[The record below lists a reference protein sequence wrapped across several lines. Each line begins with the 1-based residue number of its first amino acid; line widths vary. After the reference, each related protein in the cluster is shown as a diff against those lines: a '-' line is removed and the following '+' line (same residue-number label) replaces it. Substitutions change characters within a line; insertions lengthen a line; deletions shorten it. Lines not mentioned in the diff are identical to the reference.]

1 MYTNLT
7 FDQFADY
14 AKENNS
20 AILQPL
26 ILQIRDFYRK
36 INSTLERSTNRYKN
50 AVVSILDQF
59 PVKILTGV
67 DGKDLFY
74 VDNKPVSQVDILVS
88 ALRDYIAKF
97 ESIEYLDFLSEEK
110 RNVVFVGPNGCG
122 KTTLLRKLQQD
133 TKGASIQYFP
143 ADRVLLVSE
152 NFNPKRSY
160 DAFKK
165 DFDESYKRST
175 NIDYAWQGN
184 EIIAQFDY
192 FINLLERERNEEN
205 EKRVYNGV
213 TEKIIRKWHD
223 LVKDR
228 ELFFEH
234 GLCVRP
240 LSGEKYPL
248 KYMSSGEKSILYFLI
263 GILLQE
269 EKDFYFIDEP
279 ENNLNPSIVSKLWNF
294 IERERPNSV
303 FVYLTHDSDFVASR
317 VNSKIYWIEKYDGQ
331 KWEWQQLK
339 ENKDL
344 PQQLMIE
351 LVGSREPIIFCESEN
366 EYKYDSKV
374 FKLMFPEFKVVSSG
388 GCDQVIASIKAY
400 NTIGLPQK
408 VYGIVDCDYKMDDYL
423 YSLTAD
429 GIYHLPFFEI
439 ENFLLSEELLQI
451 MIETY
456 CLEENSVT
464 VVSNVK
470 QKIYDL
476 FVEQRD
482 SWIAKHVAF
491 DLRDKFDY
499 RGKIKSLKDIEQLKA
514 LYNAERK
521 SDDEI
526 DEIAK
531 KYITLHS
538 ELVAGKDYSTILR
551 HLDAKGLIAQCRSLF
566 KFGKTVHYEQQVFT
580 LLNSDKG
587 DLLLKKSDISIYR
600 KLKHSFYGLEID
612 TQIRKTNYG

>member
-374 FKLMFPEFKVVSSG
+374 LKLMFPEFKVVSSG

-587 DLLLKKSDISIYR
+587 DLLLKKIRYQYLS
-600 KLKHSFYGLEID
+600 EI
-612 TQIRKTNYG
+612 KA

>member
-294 IERERPNSV
+294 IERERPNPV

-587 DLLLKKSDISIYR
+587 DLLLKKIRYQYLS
-600 KLKHSFYGLEID
+600 EI
-612 TQIRKTNYG
+612 KA

>member
-1 MYTNLT
+1 M
-7 FDQFADY
+7 
-14 AKENNS
+14 
-20 AILQPL
+20 
-26 ILQIRDFYRK
+26 
-36 INSTLERSTNRYKN
+36 
-50 AVVSILDQF
+50 VSILDQF

-587 DLLLKKSDISIYR
+587 DLLLKKIRYQYLS
-600 KLKHSFYGLEID
+600 EI
-612 TQIRKTNYG
+612 KA

>member
-587 DLLLKKSDISIYR
+587 DLLLKKGSV
-600 KLKHSFYGLEID
+600 
-612 TQIRKTNYG
+612 TTNG

>member
-456 CLEENSVT
+456 CLEENRVT

-587 DLLLKKSDISIYR
+587 DLLLKKIRYQYLS
-600 KLKHSFYGLEID
+600 EI
-612 TQIRKTNYG
+612 KA

>member
-152 NFNPKRSY
+152 NFNPKSSY

-248 KYMSSGEKSILYFLI
+248 KYMSSGEESILYFLI

-269 EKDFYFIDEP
+269 GKDFYFIDEP

-456 CLEENSVT
+456 CLEENRVT

-587 DLLLKKSDISIYR
+587 DLLLKKIRYQYLS
-600 KLKHSFYGLEID
+600 EI
-612 TQIRKTNYG
+612 KA

>member
-587 DLLLKKSDISIYR
+587 DLLLKKIRYQYLS
-600 KLKHSFYGLEID
+600 EI
-612 TQIRKTNYG
+612 TI

>member
-1 MYTNLT
+1 MYTNSE
-7 FDQFADY
+7 FEQFAAY
-14 AKENNS
+14 AEENS
-20 AILQPL
+20 LTSLQQS
-26 ILQIRDFYRK
+26 IAQIRDFYKK
-36 INSTLERSTNRYKN
+36 INSKMENCTDRYKN
-50 AVVSILDQF
+50 AVIAILNQF
-59 PVKILTGV
+59 PVKMSAGV
-67 DGKDLFY
+67 DGKTILY
-74 VDNKPVSQVDILVS
+74 VDKKAISEVDILVS
-88 ALRDYIAKF
+88 ALIDYIAKF

-133 TKGASIQYFP
+133 TEGASIQYFP
-143 ADRVLLVSE
+143 ADRVLLVNE

-165 DFDESYKRST
+165 DFDENYKRST
-175 NIDYAWQGN
+175 NIDYAWQGTD
-184 EIIAQFDY
+184 IVVQFDY

-205 EKRVYNGV
+205 EKRVYDGV

-240 LSGEKYPL
+240 LGGEKYSL

-279 ENNLNPSIVSKLWNF
+279 ENNLNPAIVSKLWNF

-317 VNSKIYWIEKYDGQ
+317 VNSKIYWIEKYNGQ

-344 PQQLMIE
+344 PQELMIE
-351 LVGSREPIIFCESEN
+351 LIGSREPIIFCESEN
-366 EYKYDSKV
+366 EYKYDSRL

-400 NTIGLPQK
+400 KTTGLPQK
-408 VYGIVDCDYKMDDYL
+408 VYGIVDCDYKMEEYL
-423 YSLTAD
+423 DSLTAD

-456 CLEENSVT
+456 CLEENKVAVINSV
-464 VVSNVK
+464 K
-470 QKIYDL
+470 KKICDL
-476 FVEQRD
+476 FVEQKD
-482 SWIAKHVAF
+482 SWVAKHVAF

-499 RGKIKSLKDIEQLKA
+499 RGKIKSLKGIEELKA

-521 SDDEI
+521 SNDDI
-526 DEIAK
+526 DEMAR

-538 ELVAGKDYSTILR
+538 EFVAGNDYSVILR
-551 HLDAKGLIAQCRSLF
+551 HLDAKGIITQCRSLF

-587 DLLLKKSDISIYR
+587 D
-600 KLKHSFYGLEID
+600 SFLSK
-612 TQIRKTNYG
+612 IRYQYLSGIEA

>member
-1 MYTNLT
+1 MYTNSE
-7 FDQFADY
+7 FEQFAAY
-14 AKENNS
+14 AEENS
-20 AILQPL
+20 LTSLQQS
-26 ILQIRDFYRK
+26 IAQIRDFYKK
-36 INSTLERSTNRYKN
+36 INSKMENCTDRYKN
-50 AVVSILDQF
+50 AVIAILNQF
-59 PVKILTGV
+59 PVKMSAGV
-67 DGKDLFY
+67 DGKTILY
-74 VDNKPVSQVDILVS
+74 VDKKTISEVDILVS
-88 ALRDYIAKF
+88 ALIDYIAKF

-133 TKGASIQYFP
+133 TEGASIQYFP
-143 ADRVLLVSE
+143 ADRVLLVNE

-165 DFDESYKRST
+165 DFDENYKHST
-175 NIDYAWQGN
+175 NIDYAWQGTD
-184 EIIAQFDY
+184 IVAQFDY

-205 EKRVYNGV
+205 EKRVYDGV

-240 LSGEKYPL
+240 LGGEKYSL

-279 ENNLNPSIVSKLWNF
+279 ENNLNPAIVSKLWNF

-317 VNSKIYWIEKYDGQ
+317 VNSKIYWIEKYNGQ

-344 PQQLMIE
+344 PQELMIE
-351 LVGSREPIIFCESEN
+351 LIGSREPIIFCESEN
-366 EYKYDSKV
+366 EYKYDSRL

-400 NTIGLPQK
+400 KTTGLPQK
-408 VYGIVDCDYKMDDYL
+408 VYGIVDCDYKMEEYL
-423 YSLTAD
+423 DSLTAD

-456 CLEENSVT
+456 CLEENKVAVINSV
-464 VVSNVK
+464 K
-470 QKIYDL
+470 KKICDL
-476 FVEQRD
+476 FVEQKD
-482 SWIAKHVAF
+482 SWVAKHVAF

-499 RGKIKSLKDIEQLKA
+499 RGKIKSLKGIEELKA

-521 SDDEI
+521 SNDDI
-526 DEIAK
+526 DEMAR

-538 ELVAGKDYSTILR
+538 EFVAGNDYSVILR
-551 HLDAKGLIAQCRSLF
+551 HLDAKGIITQCRSLF
-566 KFGKTVHYEQQVFT
+566 NVY
-580 LLNSDKG
+580 
-587 DLLLKKSDISIYR
+587 
-600 KLKHSFYGLEID
+600 
-612 TQIRKTNYG
+612 

>member
-1 MYTNLT
+1 MYTNSE
-7 FDQFADY
+7 FEQFAAY
-14 AKENNS
+14 AEENS
-20 AILQPL
+20 LTSLQQS
-26 ILQIRDFYRK
+26 IAQIRDFYKK
-36 INSTLERSTNRYKN
+36 INSKMENCTDRYKN
-50 AVVSILDQF
+50 AVIAILNQF
-59 PVKILTGV
+59 PVKMSAGV
-67 DGKDLFY
+67 DGKTILY
-74 VDNKPVSQVDILVS
+74 VDKKTISEVDILVS
-88 ALRDYIAKF
+88 ALIDYIAKF

-133 TKGASIQYFP
+133 TEGASIQYFP
-143 ADRVLLVSE
+143 ADRVLLVNE

-165 DFDESYKRST
+165 DFDENYKHST
-175 NIDYAWQGN
+175 NIDYAWQGTD
-184 EIIAQFDY
+184 IVAQFDY

-205 EKRVYNGV
+205 EKRVYDGV

-240 LSGEKYPL
+240 LGGEKYSL

-279 ENNLNPSIVSKLWNF
+279 ENNLNPAIVSKLWNF

-317 VNSKIYWIEKYDGQ
+317 VNSKIYWIEKYNGQ

-344 PQQLMIE
+344 PQELMIE
-351 LVGSREPIIFCESEN
+351 LIGSREPIIFCESEN
-366 EYKYDSKV
+366 EYKYDSRL

-400 NTIGLPQK
+400 KTTGLPQK
-408 VYGIVDCDYKMDDYL
+408 VYGIVDCDYKMEEYL
-423 YSLTAD
+423 DSLTAD

-456 CLEENSVT
+456 CLEENKVAVINSV
-464 VVSNVK
+464 K
-470 QKIYDL
+470 KKICDL
-476 FVEQRD
+476 FVEQKD
-482 SWIAKHVAF
+482 SWVAKHVAF

-499 RGKIKSLKDIEQLKA
+499 RGKIKSLKGIEELKA

-521 SDDEI
+521 SNDDI
-526 DEIAK
+526 DEMSR

-538 ELVAGKDYSTILR
+538 EFVAGNDYSVILR
-551 HLDAKGLIAQCRSLF
+551 HLDAKGIITQCRSLF

-587 DLLLKKSDISIYR
+587 D
-600 KLKHSFYGLEID
+600 SFLSK
-612 TQIRKTNYG
+612 IRYQYLSGIEA

>member
-7 FDQFADY
+7 FDQLADFAH
-14 AKENNS
+14 ENNLT
-20 AILQPL
+20 ILQPS
-26 ILQIRDFYRK
+26 ITEIRNFYKK
-36 INSTLERSTNRYKN
+36 INSTLEHGTDRYKN
-50 AVVSILDQF
+50 AVESILNEF
-59 PVKILTGV
+59 PVKILTGLS
-67 DGKDLFY
+67 GKSLFY
-74 VDNKPVSQVDILVS
+74 VDNKPVSQVDTLAS
-88 ALRDYIAKF
+88 ALKDYIAKF
-97 ESIEYLDFLSEEK
+97 ESIKYLDFLSEEK

-133 TKGASIQYFP
+133 TTGASIQYFP
-143 ADRVLLVSE
+143 ADRVLLVNE
-152 NFNPKRSY
+152 KFNPKRSY

-175 NIDYAWQGN
+175 NIDDPWQGK
-184 EIIAQFDY
+184 EIITQFDY

-205 EKRVYNGV
+205 EKRVCNGV

-234 GLCVRP
+234 GLCVRS
-240 LSGEKYPL
+240 LGGEKYSL
-248 KYMSSGEKSILYFLI
+248 KYLSSGEKSILYFLI

-269 EKDFYFIDEP
+269 DKDFYFIDEP
-279 ENNLNPSIVSKLWNF
+279 ENNLNPAVVSKLWNF

-317 VNSKIYWIEKYDGQ
+317 VNSKIYWIEKYNGQ
-331 KWEWQQLK
+331 KWEWKQLK

-344 PQQLMIE
+344 PQKLMIE

-374 FKLMFPEFKVVSSG
+374 FKFMFPEFKVVASG

-400 NTIGLPQK
+400 KTTGLPQK
-408 VYGIVDCDYKMDDYL
+408 VYGIVDCDYKTDDYL
-423 YSLTAD
+423 NSLATR

-439 ENFLLSEELLQI
+439 ENFLLSEELLLI
-451 MIETY
+451 MVETY
-456 CLEENSVT
+456 CLEEDKVT
-464 VVSNVK
+464 VINNVK
-470 QKIYDL
+470 KKIYEL
-476 FVEQRD
+476 FVEQKD

-499 RGKIKSLKDIEQLKA
+499 RGKIKSLKDINQLKA

-521 SDDEI
+521 SDSEI

-531 KYITLHS
+531 KYIKLHS
-538 ELVAGKDYSTILR
+538 ELVAEKDYNTILR
-551 HLDAKGLIAQCRSLF
+551 HLDAKGVITQCESLF
-566 KFGKTVHYEQQVFT
+566 KFGRTVHYEQQVFT
-580 LLNSDKG
+580 ILNSDKG
-587 DLLLKKSDISIYR
+587 DMLLKKFRDQYLS
-600 KLKHSFYGLEID
+600 EI
-612 TQIRKTNYG
+612 KV

>member
-344 PQQLMIE
+344 PQQLLIE

-587 DLLLKKSDISIYR
+587 DLLLKKIRYQYLS
-600 KLKHSFYGLEID
+600 EI
-612 TQIRKTNYG
+612 KA

>member
-456 CLEENSVT
+456 SIGIGTGGLEENLAVL
-464 VVSNVK
+464 
-470 QKIYDL
+470 KIL
-476 FVEQRD
+476 
-482 SWIAKHVAF
+482 
-491 DLRDKFDY
+491 
-499 RGKIKSLKDIEQLKA
+499 SLA
-514 LYNAERK
+514 
-521 SDDEI
+521 S
-526 DEIAK
+526 
-531 KYITLHS
+531 
-538 ELVAGKDYSTILR
+538 
-551 HLDAKGLIAQCRSLF
+551 
-566 KFGKTVHYEQQVFT
+566 
-580 LLNSDKG
+580 
-587 DLLLKKSDISIYR
+587 
-600 KLKHSFYGLEID
+600 
-612 TQIRKTNYG
+612 

>member
-269 EKDFYFIDEP
+269 EKDFFFIDEP

-408 VYGIVDCDYKMDDYL
+408 VYGIVDFDYKMDDYL

-587 DLLLKKSDISIYR
+587 DLLLKKIRYQYLS
-600 KLKHSFYGLEID
+600 EI
-612 TQIRKTNYG
+612 KA

>member
-344 PQQLMIE
+344 PQPLMIE

-587 DLLLKKSDISIYR
+587 DLLLKKIRYQYLS
-600 KLKHSFYGLEID
+600 EI
-612 TQIRKTNYG
+612 KA

>member
-279 ENNLNPSIVSKLWNF
+279 ENNLDPSIVSKLWNF

-587 DLLLKKSDISIYR
+587 DLLLKKIRYQYLS
-600 KLKHSFYGLEID
+600 EI
-612 TQIRKTNYG
+612 KA

>member
-1 MYTNLT
+1 MYTNSE
-7 FDQFADY
+7 FEQFAAY
-14 AKENNS
+14 AEENS
-20 AILQPL
+20 LTSLQQS
-26 ILQIRDFYRK
+26 IAQIRDFYKK
-36 INSTLERSTNRYKN
+36 INSKMENCTDRYKN
-50 AVVSILDQF
+50 AVIAILNQF
-59 PVKILTGV
+59 PVKMSAGV
-67 DGKDLFY
+67 DGKTILY
-74 VDNKPVSQVDILVS
+74 VDKKTISEVDILVS
-88 ALRDYIAKF
+88 ALIDYIAKF

-133 TKGASIQYFP
+133 TEGASIQYFP
-143 ADRVLLVSE
+143 ADRVLLVNE

-165 DFDESYKRST
+165 DFDENYKRST
-175 NIDYAWQGN
+175 NIDYAWQGTD
-184 EIIAQFDY
+184 IVVQFDY

-205 EKRVYNGV
+205 EKRVYDGV

-240 LSGEKYPL
+240 LGGEKYSL

-279 ENNLNPSIVSKLWNF
+279 ENNLNPAIVSKLWNF

-317 VNSKIYWIEKYDGQ
+317 VNSKIYWIEKYNGQ

-344 PQQLMIE
+344 PQELMIE
-351 LVGSREPIIFCESEN
+351 LIGSREPIIFCESEN
-366 EYKYDSKV
+366 EYKYDSRL

-400 NTIGLPQK
+400 KTTGLPQK
-408 VYGIVDCDYKMDDYL
+408 VYGIVDCDYKMEEYL
-423 YSLTAD
+423 DSLTAD

-456 CLEENSVT
+456 CLEENKVAVINSV
-464 VVSNVK
+464 K
-470 QKIYDL
+470 KKICDL
-476 FVEQRD
+476 FVEQKD
-482 SWIAKHVAF
+482 SWVAKHVAF

-499 RGKIKSLKDIEQLKA
+499 RGKIKSLKGIEELKA

-521 SDDEI
+521 SNDDI
-526 DEIAK
+526 DEMSR

-538 ELVAGKDYSTILR
+538 EFVAGNDYSVILR
-551 HLDAKGLIAQCRSLF
+551 HLDAKGIITQCRSLF

-587 DLLLKKSDISIYR
+587 D
-600 KLKHSFYGLEID
+600 SFLSK
-612 TQIRKTNYG
+612 IRYQYLSGIEA

>member
-1 MYTNLT
+1 MYTNSE
-7 FDQFADY
+7 FEQFAAY
-14 AKENNS
+14 AEENS
-20 AILQPL
+20 LTSLQQS
-26 ILQIRDFYRK
+26 IAQIRDFYKK
-36 INSTLERSTNRYKN
+36 INSKMENCTDRYKN
-50 AVVSILDQF
+50 AVVAILNQF
-59 PVKILTGV
+59 PVKMSAGV
-67 DGKDLFY
+67 DGKTILY
-74 VDNKPVSQVDILVS
+74 VDKKTISEVDILVS
-88 ALRDYIAKF
+88 ALIDYIAKF

-133 TKGASIQYFP
+133 TEGASIQYFP
-143 ADRVLLVSE
+143 ADRVLLVNE

-165 DFDESYKRST
+165 DFDENYKRST
-175 NIDYAWQGN
+175 NIDYAWQGTD
-184 EIIAQFDY
+184 IVAQFDY

-205 EKRVYNGV
+205 EKRVYDGV

-234 GLCVRP
+234 GLCIRP
-240 LSGEKYPL
+240 LGGEKYPL

-279 ENNLNPSIVSKLWNF
+279 ENNLNPAIVSKLWNF

-317 VNSKIYWIEKYDGQ
+317 VNSKIYWIEKYNGQ

-344 PQQLMIE
+344 PQELMIE
-351 LVGSREPIIFCESEN
+351 LIGSREPIIFCESEN
-366 EYKYDSKV
+366 EYKYDSRL

-400 NTIGLPQK
+400 KTTGLPQK
-408 VYGIVDCDYKMDDYL
+408 VYGIVDCDYKMEEYL
-423 YSLTAD
+423 DSLTAD

-456 CLEENSVT
+456 CLEENKLAVINSV
-464 VVSNVK
+464 K
-470 QKIYDL
+470 KKICDL
-476 FVEQRD
+476 FVEQKD
-482 SWIAKHVAF
+482 SWVAKHVAF

-499 RGKIKSLKDIEQLKA
+499 RGKIKSLKGIEELKA

-521 SDDEI
+521 SNDDI
-526 DEIAK
+526 DEMAR
-531 KYITLHS
+531 KYTTLHS
-538 ELVAGKDYSTILR
+538 ELVAGNDYSVILR
-551 HLDAKGLIAQCRSLF
+551 HLDAKGIITQCRSLF

-587 DLLLKKSDISIYR
+587 D
-600 KLKHSFYGLEID
+600 SFLSK
-612 TQIRKTNYG
+612 IRYQYLSGIEA

>member
-1 MYTNLT
+1 MYTNSE
-7 FDQFADY
+7 FEQFAAY
-14 AKENNS
+14 AEENS
-20 AILQPL
+20 LTSLQQS
-26 ILQIRDFYRK
+26 IAQIRDFYKK
-36 INSTLERSTNRYKN
+36 INSKMENCTDRYKN
-50 AVVSILDQF
+50 AVIAILNQF
-59 PVKILTGV
+59 PVKMSAGV
-67 DGKDLFY
+67 DGKTILY
-74 VDNKPVSQVDILVS
+74 VDKKTISEVDILVS
-88 ALRDYIAKF
+88 ALIDYIAKF

-133 TKGASIQYFP
+133 TEGASIQYFP
-143 ADRVLLVSE
+143 ADRVLLVNE

-165 DFDESYKRST
+165 DFDENYKHSI
-175 NIDYAWQGN
+175 NIDYAWQGTD
-184 EIIAQFDY
+184 IVAQFDY

-205 EKRVYNGV
+205 EKRVYDGV

-240 LSGEKYPL
+240 LGGEKYSL

-279 ENNLNPSIVSKLWNF
+279 ENNLNPAIVSKLWNF

-317 VNSKIYWIEKYDGQ
+317 VNSKIYWIEKYNGQ

-344 PQQLMIE
+344 PQELMIE
-351 LVGSREPIIFCESEN
+351 LIGSREPIIFCESEN
-366 EYKYDSKV
+366 EYKYDSRL

-400 NTIGLPQK
+400 KTTGLPQK
-408 VYGIVDCDYKMDDYL
+408 VYGIVDCDYKMEEYL
-423 YSLTAD
+423 DSLTAD

-456 CLEENSVT
+456 CLEENKVAVINSV
-464 VVSNVK
+464 K
-470 QKIYDL
+470 KKICDL
-476 FVEQRD
+476 FVEQKD
-482 SWIAKHVAF
+482 SWVAKHVAF

-499 RGKIKSLKDIEQLKA
+499 RGKIKSLKGIEELKA

-521 SDDEI
+521 SNDDI
-526 DEIAK
+526 DEMAR

-538 ELVAGKDYSTILR
+538 EFVAGNDYSVILR
-551 HLDAKGLIAQCRSLF
+551 HLDAKGIITQCRSLF

-587 DLLLKKSDISIYR
+587 D
-600 KLKHSFYGLEID
+600 SFLSK
-612 TQIRKTNYG
+612 IRYQYLSGIEA

>member
-240 LSGEKYPL
+240 LSGEKYSL

-587 DLLLKKSDISIYR
+587 DLLLKKIRYQYLS
-600 KLKHSFYGLEID
+600 EI
-612 TQIRKTNYG
+612 KA

>member
-1 MYTNLT
+1 MYTNPE
-7 FDQFADY
+7 FEQFAAY
-14 AKENNS
+14 AEENS
-20 AILQPL
+20 LTSLQQS
-26 ILQIRDFYRK
+26 IAQIRDFYKK
-36 INSTLERSTNRYKN
+36 INSKMENCTDRYKN
-50 AVVSILDQF
+50 AVVAILNQF
-59 PVKILTGV
+59 PVKMSAGV
-67 DGKDLFY
+67 DGKTLLY
-74 VDNKPVSQVDILVS
+74 VDRKTISEVDILVS
-88 ALRDYIAKF
+88 ALIDYIAKF

-133 TKGASIQYFP
+133 TEGASIQYFP
-143 ADRVLLVSE
+143 ADRVLLVNE

-165 DFDESYKRST
+165 DFDENYKRST
-175 NIDYAWQGN
+175 NIDYAWQGTD
-184 EIIAQFDY
+184 IIAQFDY

-205 EKRVYNGV
+205 EKKVYDGV
-213 TEKIIRKWHD
+213 TAKIIRKWHD

-240 LSGEKYPL
+240 LGGEKYPL

-279 ENNLNPSIVSKLWNF
+279 ENNLNPAIVSKLWNF

-317 VNSKIYWIEKYDGQ
+317 VNSKIYWIEKYNGQ

-344 PQQLMIE
+344 PQELMIE
-351 LVGSREPIIFCESEN
+351 LIGSREPIIFCESEN
-366 EYKYDSKV
+366 EYKYDSRL

-388 GCDQVIASIKAY
+388 GYDQVIASIKAY
-400 NTIGLPQK
+400 KTTGLPQK
-408 VYGIVDCDYKMDDYL
+408 VFGIVDCDYKMEEYL
-423 YSLTAD
+423 DSLTAD

-456 CLEENSVT
+456 CLEENKVAVINSV
-464 VVSNVK
+464 K
-470 QKIYDL
+470 KKICDL
-476 FVEQRD
+476 FVEQKD
-482 SWIAKHVAF
+482 SWVAKHVAF

-499 RGKIKSLKDIEQLKA
+499 RGKIKSLKGIEELKA

-521 SDDEI
+521 SNDDI
-526 DEIAK
+526 DEMAR
-531 KYITLHS
+531 KYTTLHS
-538 ELVAGKDYSTILR
+538 ELVAGNDYSVILR
-551 HLDAKGLIAQCRSLF
+551 HLDAKGIITQCRSLF

-587 DLLLKKSDISIYR
+587 D
-600 KLKHSFYGLEID
+600 SFLSK
-612 TQIRKTNYG
+612 IRYQYLSGIEA

>member
-1 MYTNLT
+1 MYTNSE
-7 FDQFADY
+7 FEQFAAY
-14 AKENNS
+14 AEENS
-20 AILQPL
+20 LTSLQQS
-26 ILQIRDFYRK
+26 IAQIRDFYKK
-36 INSTLERSTNRYKN
+36 INSKMENCTDRYKN
-50 AVVSILDQF
+50 AVIAILNQF
-59 PVKILTGV
+59 PVKMSAGV
-67 DGKDLFY
+67 DGKTILY
-74 VDNKPVSQVDILVS
+74 VDKKTISEVDILVS
-88 ALRDYIAKF
+88 ALIDYIAKF

-133 TKGASIQYFP
+133 TEGASIQYFP
-143 ADRVLLVSE
+143 ADRVLLVNE

-165 DFDESYKRST
+165 DFDENYKRST
-175 NIDYAWQGN
+175 NIDYAWQGTD
-184 EIIAQFDY
+184 IVAQFDY

-205 EKRVYNGV
+205 EKKVYDGV

-240 LSGEKYPL
+240 LGGEKYSL

-279 ENNLNPSIVSKLWNF
+279 ENNLNPAIVSKLWNF

-317 VNSKIYWIEKYDGQ
+317 VNSKIYWIEKYNGQ

-344 PQQLMIE
+344 PQELMIE
-351 LVGSREPIIFCESEN
+351 LIGSREPIIFCESEN
-366 EYKYDSKV
+366 EYKYDSRL

-400 NTIGLPQK
+400 KTTGLPQK
-408 VYGIVDCDYKMDDYL
+408 VYGIVDCDYKMEEYL
-423 YSLTAD
+423 DSLTAD

-456 CLEENSVT
+456 CLEENKVAVINSV
-464 VVSNVK
+464 K
-470 QKIYDL
+470 KKICDL
-476 FVEQRD
+476 FVEQKD
-482 SWIAKHVAF
+482 SWVAKHVAF

-499 RGKIKSLKDIEQLKA
+499 RGKIKSLKSIEELKA

-521 SDDEI
+521 SNDDI
-526 DEIAK
+526 DEMAR

-538 ELVAGKDYSTILR
+538 ELVAGNDYSVILR
-551 HLDAKGLIAQCRSLF
+551 HLDAKGIITQCRSLF

-587 DLLLKKSDISIYR
+587 D
-600 KLKHSFYGLEID
+600 SFLSK
-612 TQIRKTNYG
+612 IRYQYLSGIEA

>member
-1 MYTNLT
+1 MHGLRSPRS
-7 FDQFADY
+7 DR
-14 AKENNS
+14 S
-20 AILQPL
+20 ASCSSYCSFGTRRSKPPAGCQGFQP
-26 ILQIRDFYRK
+26 
-36 INSTLERSTNRYKN
+36 N
-50 AVVSILDQF
+50 
-59 PVKILTGV
+59 
-67 DGKDLFY
+67 
-74 VDNKPVSQVDILVS
+74 
-88 ALRDYIAKF
+88 YIV
-97 ESIEYLDFLSEEK
+97 I
-110 RNVVFVGPNGCG
+110 G
-122 KTTLLRKLQQD
+122 
-133 TKGASIQYFP
+133 
-143 ADRVLLVSE
+143 
-152 NFNPKRSY
+152 
-160 DAFKK
+160 

-456 CLEENSVT
+456 SIGIGTGGLEENLAVL
-464 VVSNVK
+464 
-470 QKIYDL
+470 KIL
-476 FVEQRD
+476 
-482 SWIAKHVAF
+482 
-491 DLRDKFDY
+491 
-499 RGKIKSLKDIEQLKA
+499 SLA
-514 LYNAERK
+514 
-521 SDDEI
+521 S
-526 DEIAK
+526 
-531 KYITLHS
+531 
-538 ELVAGKDYSTILR
+538 
-551 HLDAKGLIAQCRSLF
+551 
-566 KFGKTVHYEQQVFT
+566 
-580 LLNSDKG
+580 
-587 DLLLKKSDISIYR
+587 
-600 KLKHSFYGLEID
+600 
-612 TQIRKTNYG
+612 

>member
-1 MYTNLT
+1 MYDNEEFEQFAKYAAQEKNLT
-7 FDQFADY
+7 
-14 AKENNS
+14 S
-20 AILQPL
+20 IQPL
-26 ILQIRDFYRK
+26 INQIRNFYKK
-36 INSTLERSTNRYKN
+36 INSKMKNCTDRYKN
-50 AVVSILDQF
+50 AVIAILNQF
-59 PVKILTGV
+59 PVKISKGV
-67 DGKDLFY
+67 DGKELLY
-74 VDNKPVSQVDILVS
+74 VDRNLISEIDILVS
-88 ALRDYIAKF
+88 VLKEYIAKF
-97 ESIEYLDFLSEEK
+97 EAIEYLDFLSEEK

-133 TKGASIQYFP
+133 TEGASIQYFP
-143 ADRVLLVSE
+143 ADRVLLVNE

-165 DFDESYKRST
+165 DFDDNYKDST
-175 NIDYAWQGN
+175 NIDYAYQGSK
-184 EIIAQFDY
+184 IIAQFDY

-205 EKRVYNGV
+205 EKRVNDSV

-228 ELFFEH
+228 ELFFEY
-234 GLCVRP
+234 GLCIRT
-240 LSGEKYPL
+240 LDGKRYPL
-248 KYMSSGEKSILYFLI
+248 KYMSSGEKSILNFLI

-279 ENNLNPSIVSKLWNF
+279 ENNLNPAIVSKLWNF

-317 VNSKIYWIEKYDGQ
+317 VNSKIYWIEKYNGQ

-344 PQQLMIE
+344 PQKLMIE
-351 LVGSREPIIFCESEN
+351 LIGSREPILFCESEN

-400 NTIGLPQK
+400 KTTGLPQK
-408 VYGIVDCDYKMDDYL
+408 VYGIVDCDYKMDEYL
-423 YSLTAD
+423 DSLTVD

-451 MIETY
+451 MIRKYCREEDKETVI
-456 CLEENSVT
+456 NSV
-464 VVSNVK
+464 K
-470 QKIYDL
+470 KKICDL
-476 FVEQRD
+476 FVEQKD

-499 RGKIKSLKDIEQLKA
+499 RGKIKSLMDIEQLKA

-521 SDDEI
+521 SNTDI
-526 DEIAK
+526 DKMAE

-538 ELVAGKDYSTILR
+538 KLVAENNYSAILR
-551 HLDAKGLIAQCRSLF
+551 HLDAKGLITQCRSLF
-566 KFGKTVHYEQQVFT
+566 KFEKDIYYEQQVFT
-580 LLNSDKG
+580 VLNSDEG
-587 DLLLKKSDISIYR
+587 DSVLSK
-600 KLKHSFYGLEID
+600 
-612 TQIRKTNYG
+612 IRSQYLSGIEA

>member
-269 EKDFYFIDEP
+269 EKDFFFIDEP

-587 DLLLKKSDISIYR
+587 DLLLKKIRYQYLS
-600 KLKHSFYGLEID
+600 EI
-612 TQIRKTNYG
+612 KA